1 MNATRWDKT
10 KTSKKLMCESMVI
23 NSVGL
28 NCCRSAVIQIMI
40 EIKTG
45 VLNSTSTILT
55 RIEFAHY
62 HCKPIDLNKFIH
74 RFKWK
79 WKMRKRNQIL
89 TALFY
94 AYTMLMCFINFWN
107 DQWKTTTMITIAA
120 SRAFYGWSIGIQ
132 RIYFMF
138 NFFVVVFNFYFYFC
152 SGYFFFY
159 LTPWIF
165 SLAHRYLWQYS
176 PAVAL
181 QLDTYRWK
189 A

>member
-10 KTSKKLMCESMVI
+10 KTSKMLMCESMVI

-79 WKMRKRNQIL
+79 WKMRKRNQIQ
-89 TALFY
+89 TALFLCIHY
-94 AYTMLMCFINFWN
+94 AYVLYQFLKWSMKDDNNDNNCGISCVLRLVYWN
-107 DQWKTTTMITIAA
+107 STDL
-120 SRAFYGWSIGIQ
+120 FH
-132 RIYFMF
+132 
-138 NFFVVVFNFYFYFC
+138 V
-152 SGYFFFY
+152 
-159 LTPWIF
+159 
-165 SLAHRYLWQYS
+165 
-176 PAVAL
+176 
-181 QLDTYRWK
+181 
-189 A
+189 